1 MDRTKNST
9 GTVRTLSTSAAL
21 EGVPS
26 VVGRV
31 RLAYDLGKTEM
42 LAAIHAAGHED
53 VTMAMIALFR
63 FAGINGRRPS
73 EIATTARLSKQA
85 TNDMLR
91 ELERLGYVERHPDPT
106 DGRARIIQL
115 TARGHALDTA
125 VWTAGRTVE
134 QSWRQRFD
142 EEQWTTFNAV
152 LDKLTAL
159 RE

>member
-1 MDRTKNST
+1 
-9 GTVRTLSTSAAL
+9 LPSASF
-21 EGVPS
+21 EGLPS

-42 LAAIHAAGHED
+42 LAGIHAAGHED
-53 VTMAMIALFR
+53 VTTAMIALFR
-63 FAGINGRRPS
+63 FAGIDGRRPS
-73 EIATTARLSKQA
+73 EIACTARLSRQA
-85 TNDMLR
+85 TNDLLR

-115 TARGHALDTA
+115 TARGQALDTA

-142 EEQWTTFNAV
+142 EEQWAMFNAV
-152 LDKLTAL
+152 LDQLTASS
-159 RE
+159 RG

>member
-1 MDRTKNST
+1 M
-9 GTVRTLSTSAAL
+9 
-21 EGVPS
+21 PS

-42 LAAIHAAGHED
+42 LARIHAAGHPD
-53 VTMAMIALFR
+53 VTTAMIALFR
-63 FAGINGRRPS
+63 FAGVDRPPAS

-115 TARGHALDTA
+115 TERGQALDTA
-125 VWTAGRTVE
+125 VWTAGRR
-134 QSWRQRFD
+134 SSSPGASAS
-142 EEQWTTFNAV
+142 TTSNGRRS
-152 LDKLTAL
+152 TPYSTN
-159 RE
+159 

>member
-1 MDRTKNST
+1 M
-9 GTVRTLSTSAAL
+9 
-21 EGVPS
+21 PS

-42 LAAIHAAGHED
+42 LAGIHAAGHED
-53 VTMAMIALFR
+53 VTTAMIALFR
-63 FAGINGRRPS
+63 FAGVDDRRPS
-73 EIATTARLSKQA
+73 EIATTARLSKPL

-106 DGRARIIQL
+106 DGRARIIKL

-142 EEQWTTFNAV
+142 EEQWTTFNKV
-152 LDKLTAL
+152 LDELTAS